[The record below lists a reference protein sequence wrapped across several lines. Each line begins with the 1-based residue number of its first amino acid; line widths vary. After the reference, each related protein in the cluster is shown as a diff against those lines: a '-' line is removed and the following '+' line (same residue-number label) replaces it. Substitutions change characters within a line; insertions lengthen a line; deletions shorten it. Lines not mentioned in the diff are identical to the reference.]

1 MIRELV
7 QKALDFCVEKNTC
20 LKNKEGV
27 VNMLL
32 QEDNWVHSTFR
43 YALGRNI
50 CEHLGIYC
58 GELEEIYLT
67 GSTLDNRAGF
77 TSDVDLVV
85 KVRGD
90 SRALI
95 DTLRRLDSD
104 IMIYYRSLL
113 GERVREMR
121 RILNAE
127 FVPLRGDE
135 SFVKK
140 KRRLFHP
147 PLLIWRRNF
156 NSNSV

>member
-20 LKNKEGV
+20 LKNRKTV

-43 YALGRNI
+43 YALGRKI

-67 GSTLDNRAGF
+67 GSTLDDRAGF
-77 TSDVDLVV
+77 TSDVDLIVN
-85 KVRGD
+85 VREN

-95 DTLRRLDSD
+95 DTLRRLDND

-113 GERVREMR
+113 GERARGMH
-121 RILNAE
+121 RILDPE
-127 FVPLRGDE
+127 IILL
-135 SFVKK
+135 KK
-140 KRRLFHP
+140 KESLSKTKGRLFHP

-156 NSNSV
+156 SPN